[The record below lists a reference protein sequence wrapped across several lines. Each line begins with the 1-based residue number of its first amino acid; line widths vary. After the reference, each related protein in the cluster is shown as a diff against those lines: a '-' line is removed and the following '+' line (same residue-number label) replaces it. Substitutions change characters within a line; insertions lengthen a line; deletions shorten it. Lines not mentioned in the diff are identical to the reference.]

1 MQSCSY
7 CRKLLISFF
16 LIYCYYCIN
25 KTISNG
31 MNHADILLMQHI
43 TTTCPY
49 CGVGCALSL
58 NVEDGRI
65 VSVSPGPE
73 PSVNQGAL
81 CSKGR
86 FGFDFVHHKD
96 RLTTPLIRK
105 DGELV
110 PASWEE
116 ALNLVATRFADIKSS
131 HGSDALGGFSSARCT
146 NEENYLFQK
155 FFRAGI
161 GTNNIDHCARL

>member
-1 MQSCSY
+1 
-7 CRKLLISFF
+7 
-16 LIYCYYCIN
+16 
-25 KTISNG
+25 
-31 MNHADILLMQHI
+31 MQHT

-49 CGVGCALSL
+49 CGVGCSLSL
-58 NVEDGRI
+58 AVDNDRI

-73 PSVNQGAL
+73 PSVNKGAL

-105 DGELV
+105 DGVLV
-110 PASWEE
+110 PASWDE
-116 ALNLVATRFADIKSS
+116 ALGLIASKFSEIASLY
-131 HGSDALGGFSSARCT
+131 GADALGGFSSARCS

-155 FFRAGI
+155 LFRAGI
-161 GTNNIDHCARL
+161 GTNNVDHCARL

>member
-1 MQSCSY
+1 MCLFQ
-7 CRKLLISFF
+7 LIA
-16 LIYCYYCIN
+16 CYYFIN
-25 KTISNG
+25 IKITCG
-31 MNHADILLMQHI
+31 MIHAHIQLMQHI

-58 NVEDGRI
+58 KVKDERI

-110 PASWEE
+110 PASWDE
-116 ALNLVATRFADIKSS
+116 ALDLVATRLAEITST
-131 HGSDALGGFSSARCT
+131 HGPDALGGFSSARCT

>member
-1 MQSCSY
+1 MGRMQ
-7 CRKLLISFF
+7 R
-16 LIYCYYCIN
+16 
-25 KTISNG
+25 T
-31 MNHADILLMQHI
+31 

-49 CGVGCALSL
+49 CGAGCVLSL
-58 NVEDGRI
+58 EVEEGRI

-86 FGFDFVHHKD
+86 FGFDFVHHRD

-110 PASWEE
+110 PASWDE
-116 ALNLVATRFADIKSS
+116 ALDLVASRLGSIASE
-131 HGSDALGGFSSARCT
+131 HGPLAVGGFSSARCT

-155 FFRAGI
+155 FFRAGL
-161 GTNNIDHCARL
+161 GSNNVDHCARL

>member
-1 MQSCSY
+1 MGRMQ
-7 CRKLLISFF
+7 R
-16 LIYCYYCIN
+16 
-25 KTISNG
+25 T
-31 MNHADILLMQHI
+31 

-49 CGVGCALSL
+49 CGAGCSLSL
-58 NVEDGRI
+58 EVEQGRI

-86 FGFDFVHHKD
+86 FGFDFVHHRD
-96 RLTTPLIRK
+96 RLTTPLIRR

-110 PASWEE
+110 PASWNEV
-116 ALNLVATRFADIKSS
+116 LDFVASRMNAIVAEY
-131 HGSDALGGFSSARCT
+131 GPQAVGGFSSARCT

-155 FFRAGI
+155 FFRAGL
-161 GTNNIDHCARL
+161 GSNNVDHCARL

>member
-1 MQSCSY
+1 MQ
-7 CRKLLISFF
+7 R
-16 LIYCYYCIN
+16 
-25 KTISNG
+25 
-31 MNHADILLMQHI
+31 I

-49 CGVGCALSL
+49 CGAGCSLSL
-58 NVEDGRI
+58 EVENERI

-86 FGFDFVHHKD
+86 FGFDFVHHRD
-96 RLTTPLIRK
+96 RLTSPLLRRN
-105 DGELV
+105 GELV

-116 ALNLVATRFADIKSS
+116 ALALVAERLSS
-131 HGSDALGGFSSARCT
+131 IAVEYGPEAVGGFSSARCT

-155 FFRAGI
+155 LFRAGL
-161 GTNNIDHCARL
+161 GSNNIDHCARL